1 MLFLQIITG
10 IFLSL
15 SDMIKQKKKA
25 LKFNSV
31 NTFLSKD
38 QQKIKHIKDSVLSGN
53 VNGIVTVRCI
63 EALISA
69 ISSVLLLRNTT

>member
-25 LKFNSV
+25 LQFNSV